1 MDRNTKDGLDQLADR
16 IYEVREQVVA
26 LLDEENLDVHGAEAI
41 HDTVAKIGARY
52 KELAA
57 QVADHELMKVER
69 KYERKLIDLRR
80 KAGTLPDKREGLN
93 PVTDETQGIGVIN
106 SPAPRQIA
114 SRDRLN
120 LGRLEVGADI
130 DGWCGPCDSLR
141 VHSIVA
147 MVGEQVKQVVC
158 SMCGGR
164 HGHRM
169 TPARSKNKDGSVAA
183 VVRDRMSNTSVKASQ
198 AEQKRMALQQEL
210 SEATDVRP
218 FAPRARFKAGEII
231 EHDKYGRGKIENVLR
246 DSILVRFR
254 TGLRPLNMF

>member
-1 MDRNTKDGLDQLADR
+1 MDSNTKDGLDQLADR
-16 IYEVREQVVA
+16 IYDAGEKIVA
-26 LLDEENLDVHGAEAI
+26 LLDEEDLDVYAAEAI
-41 HDTVAKIGARY
+41 HDAIAEISAQY

-80 KAGTLPDKREGLN
+80 KAGKLPDKREGRN

-106 SPAPRQIA
+106 SRAPRQIA

-120 LGRLEVGADI
+120 MGGLKVGADI

-147 MVGEQVKQVVC
+147 MVGDQVKQVVC
-158 SMCGGR
+158 SMCNSR

-169 TPARSKNKDGSVAA
+169 TPARSKSKDGQPAA
-183 VVRDRMSNTSVKASQ
+183 SIKEKQTNTSVKASQ

-210 SEATDVRP
+210 TDATNVRE
-218 FAPRARFKAGEII
+218 FALRARYKAGEII
-231 EHDKYGRGKIENVLR
+231 EHNKYGRGKVENVLR

-254 TGLRPLNMF
+254 TGLRPLNTF